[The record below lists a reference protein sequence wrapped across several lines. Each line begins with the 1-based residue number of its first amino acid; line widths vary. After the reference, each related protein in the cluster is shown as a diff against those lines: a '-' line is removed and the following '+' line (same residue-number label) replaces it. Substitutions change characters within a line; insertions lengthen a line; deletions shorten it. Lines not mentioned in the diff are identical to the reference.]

1 MLAFNRFAPP
11 ARFRLAVKRNLPLA
25 QTESSCPSHQEAETA
40 LNRCL
45 AIGRY
50 LRDAGLF
57 TPFLDHDPP
66 VSPQA
71 ASWRISPRPF
81 VLSAD
86 HMAFFKAL
94 GPQLFSFYRALNRLY
109 HESAKGTQPAWIA
122 RYLDQGKPDG
132 LVAYSRM
139 KRFRESLP
147 TVIRPDVIPTQDG
160 MIITELDSVPGGIGL
175 TAAMSHAYTDH
186 DREHTAFNATPRY
199 ELIGGGDGM
208 VRGFAAMLRAAQRQN
223 GCIAIVVSDEAK
235 DYRPEMAWLAIEL
248 RQQGVPVW
256 CVEPRELRFTEGE
269 LRLHTDEGEQR
280 VGLIYRFYELFDL
293 PNIPKAELI
302 QYAAKKEWVAITPP
316 YKPALEEKSAFAL
329 LHHPVLRSYWD
340 KQLGADCF
348 LHLRTV
354 MPRTWILDPAPI
366 PPTAVIAD
374 LYVGERPVSDWTD
387 LEAATQKER
396 HFVIKPSGFSE
407 LAWGSRGVSIGH
419 DLSQTEWAGT
429 LRRALASFPTTPHVL
444 QEFHKGRLFEMDY
457 LDERT
462 GSMARMAGRARLS
475 PYYFVTG
482 EEVRLAGI
490 LATICPADKKIIHGM
505 QDAVMTPC
513 ALVDDAA
520 SVNGEDARRTTTDGR
535 TGSPDRGRR
544 A

>member
-1 MLAFNRFAPP
+1 M
-11 ARFRLAVKRNLPLA
+11 A
-25 QTESSCPSHQEAETA
+25 QTESCCPSHQTETA

-45 AIGRY
+45 AIREQ
-50 LRDAGLF
+50 LRSAKLF
-57 TPFLDHDPP
+57 SQSFDRDSLIERPTPEHAVP
-66 VSPQA
+66 
-71 ASWRISPRPF
+71 SWRISPHPF
-81 VLSAD
+81 LLSHD
-86 HMAFFKAL
+86 QLAFFTAL

-109 HESAKGTQPAWIA
+109 HESAKGTRPAWIA
-122 RYLDQGKPDG
+122 RYLDQGKPEG

-147 TVIRPDVIPTQDG
+147 TVIRPDIIPTQGG

-175 TAAMSHAYTDH
+175 TAAMSHAYADP
-186 DREHTAFNATPRY
+186 DLEHTMPDTASRY
-199 ELIGGGDGM
+199 ELIGGKHGM
-208 VRGFAAMLRAAQRQN
+208 VRGFAAMLRAAQRQD
-223 GCIAIVVSDEAK
+223 GCVAVVVSEEAK
-235 DYRPEMAWLAIEL
+235 DYRPEMTWLATQL
-248 RQQGVPVW
+248 RQEGVSAW
-256 CVEPRELRFTEGE
+256 CIEPRELRFTEGA
-269 LRLHTDEGEQR
+269 LSLQTDDGERR

-302 QYAAKKEWVAITPP
+302 QYAAKKEWVAVTPP

-348 LHLRTV
+348 LHLRAV
-354 MPRTWILDPAPI
+354 MPRTWILDPTPI
-366 PPTAVIAD
+366 PPIATIAD
-374 LYVGERPVSDWTD
+374 LYMGERAVSDWAD

-419 DLSQTEWAGT
+419 DLSQAEWADT
-429 LRRALASFPTTPHVL
+429 LRRALASFPTTPHIL
-444 QEFHKGRLFEMDY
+444 QEFHKGRLFDVDY
-457 LDERT
+457 LDDRT
-462 GSMARMAGRARLS
+462 GSMARMSGRVRLS

-505 QDAVMTPC
+505 RDAVMAPC
-513 ALVDDAA
+513 AVVNDNDAA
-520 SVNGEDARRTTTDGR
+520 SMNGKDARRTATTDDR
-535 TGSPDRGRR
+535 TCSPNREHRVYT
-544 A
+544 